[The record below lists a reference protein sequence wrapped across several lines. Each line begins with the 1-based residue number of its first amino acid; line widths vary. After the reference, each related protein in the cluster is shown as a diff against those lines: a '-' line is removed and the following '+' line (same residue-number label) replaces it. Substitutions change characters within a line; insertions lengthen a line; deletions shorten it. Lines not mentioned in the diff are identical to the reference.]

1 LRILRTVLR
10 PTFTSLSR
18 HLAPARILARHT
30 RNRIQGALLNL
41 EITTRGRRIPSSVF
55 LKAHWPAVAASD
67 FFTVEAWS
75 WTGLVTHY
83 VLDLATRRV
92 SLCGITT
99 HPKEAWMMQIARNL
113 LDSETGALRGKRHL
127 IVDRDTK
134 YSTEFRTFLA
144 REGVQVIRLP
154 PRSPNLNAYAER
166 IIRSVRDECL
176 SKLIPI
182 GAPMLRRAL
191 REYLSRYHLERNHLL
206 AAASKP
212 LRLSG
217 LKIAYSFGTQAG
229 ISPRQRC
236 QQMDRCDLQA
246 HEVDLRP

>member
-1 LRILRTVLR
+1 MPASTVGFGRIECCEDYAALLKTLCSEIKVGRSTVRRILRD
-10 PTFTSLSR
+10 
-18 HLAPARILARHT
+18 HLIEPAP
-30 RNRIQGALLNL
+30 
-41 EITTRGRRIPSSVF
+41 TRGRCIRWSVF
-55 LKAHWPAVAASD
+55 LKAHWRAVAASD

-83 VLDLATRRV
+83 VLFVIDLATRRV

-99 HPKEAWMMQIARNL
+99 HPNEAWMMQIARNL

-166 IIRSVRDECL
+166 FIRSVWEECL
-176 SKLIPI
+176 AKLIPI

-191 REYLSRYHLERNHLL
+191 REYVSHYHLERNHQGLSNAL
-206 AAASKP
+206 IVPMPVRRPITAPIERRARLGGILHFYERAAA
-212 LRLSG
+212 
-217 LKIAYSFGTQAG
+217 
-229 ISPRQRC
+229 
-236 QQMDRCDLQA
+236 
-246 HEVDLRP
+246 